1 MYCKAIA
8 LSLILALCMALISCA
23 VTVNPPSTQSPSAG
37 QNSSGGNDNQ
47 GIYIPIITPTYT
59 VTFQTNGGTA
69 VSSKKLSVL
78 NTAPQTSKQDHVFC
92 GWYQDA
98 SFQVPAVYP
107 LEIKGN
113 TTLYAKWMRTAAT
126 IPCMDTAIK
135 FLDNGYKSASYYQL
149 NPPGFDLQALAAEG
163 YIMKIHVTYDVYYRK
178 DYDVLW
184 DVGYAGAPKYEVY
197 ILNSDNIGSCDENI
211 TATKS
216 ARTRS
221 ISYKASVSSLL
232 NTSLYLKFSTDNVQN
247 IIYFENIK
255 VEIVCQKQG

>member
-1 MYCKAIA
+1 
-8 LSLILALCMALISCA
+8 
-23 VTVNPPSTQSPSAG
+23 
-37 QNSSGGNDNQ
+37 
-47 GIYIPIITPTYT
+47 
-59 VTFQTNGGTA
+59 
-69 VSSKKLSVL
+69 
-78 NTAPQTSKQDHVFC
+78 
-92 GWYQDA
+92 
-98 SFQVPAVYP
+98 
-107 LEIKGN
+107 
-113 TTLYAKWMRTAAT
+113 
-126 IPCMDTAIK
+126 MDTAIK

-232 NTSLYLKFSTDNVQN
+232 NTSLYLKFSTDNIQN